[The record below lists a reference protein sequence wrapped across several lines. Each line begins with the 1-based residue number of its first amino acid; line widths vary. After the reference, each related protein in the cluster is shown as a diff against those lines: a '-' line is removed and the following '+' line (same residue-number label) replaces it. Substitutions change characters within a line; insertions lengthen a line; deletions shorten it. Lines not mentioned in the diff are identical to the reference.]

1 VGAHVKGSIFLFV
14 CLLGVTSSSL
24 TIFLLL
30 DKLRDNFVN
39 LRARKEVKKGNIIG
53 DLKILFS
60 IEEGDK

>member
-1 VGAHVKGSIFLFV
+1 
-14 CLLGVTSSSL
+14 VTSSSL